1 METPETTHLASLNG
15 DLLGRIVEL
24 ANCLHTAHALPLASR
39 GLLSQLRDTR
49 PPLRVRG
56 SVQTVLDIER
66 GRIYRVTAFTL
77 TPPLSPL
84 PNEGT
89 PDLRKLAAAACE
101 HLVSL
106 DLSVND
112 MSALDLHALATC
124 KQLRSL
130 AIFGCNTNC
139 VLDVKPLAWCTTL
152 RDLTLSHIGGSGRQ
166 HFWPRTALTDEDSRA
181 HVTLRRHEGRQV
193 GATWGLD
200 HLLDT
205 LENLLVRLVHT
216 TAGPFC
222 GRMNRVTVVPRSNQ
236 TDIKK
241 AHSGAARG
249 HALVHDYCRVCTECA
264 NCTGYGSACVGHEG
278 KDRRRDRGGPCG
290 CGSGDAGC
298 NACGRCAICC
308 LASPCS
314 SR

>member
-1 METPETTHLASLNG
+1 MEAPETTHLASLNG

-106 DLSVND
+106 DLSVNNV
-112 MSALDLHALATC
+112 SALDLHALATC

-152 RDLTLSHIGGSGRQ
+152 RDLTLSHIGGSG
-166 HFWPRTALTDEDSRA
+166 
-181 HVTLRRHEGRQV
+181 

-264 NCTGYGSACVGHEG
+264 NCTGYGSGCIGHEG